1 MRYTDIDDMRIA
13 ICDDKMPLH
22 DDLKKHLEEYAIK
35 RHLVL
40 VYDDYTKGSDLV
52 ASDIEYDLIF
62 MDYQMD
68 DLDGLETSRRIRKKN
83 IKTAIIFLTSFPSI
97 VFDTFEVN
105 AYRFLVKP
113 IDMEKLS
120 SAMDDYLKSIDDSN
134 FILIKTEDDSK
145 RINID
150 DIIYVEAAD
159 KYCYI
164 RTIEDNILYK
174 NTLSEIE
181 KSVPEEKFFRSHRTY
196 LVGFKHIVS
205 HTSTDILFDNKERAL
220 ISKLKLTPFK
230 KAFTDYVK
238 RYNFAKR

>member
-1 MRYTDIDDMRIA
+1 MRIA
-13 ICDDKMPLH
+13 ICDDKLPLH
-22 DDLKKHLEEYAIK
+22 DELKKHLEKYALK
-35 RHLVL
+35 RHLIL
-40 VYDDYTKGSDLV
+40 VYDDYTKVSDLI
-52 ASDIEYDLIF
+52 ASDIDYDIIF

-83 IKTAIIFLTSFPSI
+83 IKTTIIFLTSFPNI

-120 SAMDDYLKSIDDSN
+120 SAMDDYLESLDDSN
-134 FILIKTEDDSK
+134 FLLLKTDEDNK

-150 DIIYVEAAD
+150 DIIYVEASD

-164 RTIEDNILYK
+164 RTSEENILYK
-174 NTLSEIE
+174 NTLSTIE
-181 KSVPEEKFFRSHRTY
+181 KLVPEDKFFRSHRTY

-205 HTSTDILFDNKERAL
+205 HNSTDILFDNKERAL
-220 ISKLKLTPFK
+220 ISKLKYTPFK
-230 KAFTDYVK
+230 KAFADYVK

>member
-1 MRYTDIDDMRIA
+1 MRIA
-13 ICDDKMPLH
+13 ICDDETPMH
-22 DDLKKHLEEYAIK
+22 DILKRYLDSYAHK
-35 RHLVL
+35 RNLIIL
-40 VYDDYTKGSDLV
+40 YFDFKDGRELL
-52 ASDIEYDLIF
+52 ACPQEFDLIF
-62 MDYQMD
+62 MDYQMKEM
-68 DLDGLETSRRIRKKN
+68 DGMETARKLRALH
-83 IKTAIIFLTSFPSI
+83 IDTPIIFLTSFSHI

-145 RINID
+145 RIKID

-164 RTIEDNILYK
+164 RTVEDNILYK

>member
-1 MRYTDIDDMRIA
+1 MRIA

-22 DDLKKHLEEYAIK
+22 DDLKKHLEEYALK

-52 ASDIEYDLIF
+52 ASDIEYDIIF
-62 MDYQMD
+62 MDYKMD

-83 IKTAIIFLTSFPSI
+83 VKSAIIFLTSFSSI

-120 SAMDDYLKSIDDSN
+120 SAMDDYLASLDDSN
-134 FILIKTEDDSK
+134 FILIKTDDGSK
-145 RINID
+145 RININ

-164 RTIEDNILYK
+164 RTTESNIFYK
-174 NTLSEIE
+174 NTLACIE
-181 KSVPEEKFFRSHRTY
+181 KMLPEDKFFRSHRTY
-196 LVGFKHIVS
+196 LVGFRHIVS
-205 HTSTDILFDNKERAL
+205 HTSADILFDNKERAL
-220 ISKLKLTPFK
+220 ISKLKLTLFK

-238 RYNFAKR
+238 RYNFVKR